1 MGGQNLIGSELG
13 EKLGLIRT
21 QELLKAR
28 TIDGGQQW
36 FTRAID
42 FGYSKTPEETL
53 NIWDKEK
60 ILSDVVWAIRTHR
73 PDIIIN
79 RFNHRTSGGTHGHH
93 TSSAILSTEAF
104 DLAGQSNKFTSQLKL
119 VEPWAP
125 KKSFL

>member
-60 ILSDVVWAIRTHR
+60 YFPMSCGL
-73 PDIIIN
+73 
-79 RFNHRTSGGTHGHH
+79 
-93 TSSAILSTEAF
+93 
-104 DLAGQSNKFTSQLKL
+104 
-119 VEPWAP
+119 
-125 KKSFL
+125 